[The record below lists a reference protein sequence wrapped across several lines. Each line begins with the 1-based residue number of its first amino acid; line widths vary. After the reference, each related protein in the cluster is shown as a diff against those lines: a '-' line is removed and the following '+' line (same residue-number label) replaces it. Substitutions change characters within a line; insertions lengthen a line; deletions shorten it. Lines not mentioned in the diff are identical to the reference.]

1 MVLIPDAVT
10 MEILAGPQSNG
21 AHRVLE
27 GGRAAMLAGLLAKAA
42 KCYHSSLSDSYRSIT
57 NRAKVLQDMCCT
69 LPAKGLQ
76 SIAIRRTTNPEI

>member
-1 MVLIPDAVT
+1 
-10 MEILAGPQSNG
+10 
-21 AHRVLE
+21 
-27 GGRAAMLAGLLAKAA
+27 MLAGLLAKAA
-42 KCYHSSLSDSYRSIT
+42 ERYHSSLSDSYRSIT